1 MERYFSVRAF
11 VVALFISTSVVC
23 SNVASAFEYQDAS
36 YETAWNI
43 KQSQDAYKSRSLSSN
58 NTRIKVSQQSEN
70 RQTARKF
77 IEENDKRRAIIEKQ
91 KYEAKKKIKEQET
104 EAKEQ
109 KNDKSLQVT
118 AAYGLMTHKMG
129 EYVVSDGDR
138 ISQLDW
144 VNKNTSVFTFGV
156 DWTPFKNFQRLTLS
170 ARATMTAWKKT
181 GSYNMDDY
189 DWLYQQYQQYGF
201 PALNSLSGPTE
212 HSHHTKGKFEYYN
225 LDANARLNFLKLD
238 NLIKGGSVSFHVL
251 LGLQYINS
259 SSQAHGGVYSY
270 AMGYDTGSFDNVPG
284 IKYTQRMLLP
294 YYGLAVEYAQ
304 GPFSAMLTF
313 KNSILLNSS
322 ENQDIHYMRSLLFK
336 EKYKNLMHYDL
347 TLNLGLWINDDFRVF
362 LEGSF
367 YKTKY
372 KLNNGINNMYDRDTG
387 ALISEG
393 GKKTAAMSNSAYSIR
408 IGLTYA
414 FHGLML

>member
-1 MERYFSVRAF
+1 MIKRHFWQHLIVFVCLSCFSNTYAN
-11 VVALFISTSVVC
+11 AY
-23 SNVASAFEYQDAS
+23 EYRDAS
-36 YETAWNI
+36 YENAWNI
-43 KQSQDAYKSRSLSSN
+43 KQSQGEYKSRASADN
-58 NTRIKVSQQSEN
+58 NSMIAIGKSGKKKQP
-70 RQTARKF
+70 TAREF

-91 KYEAKKKIKEQET
+91 TQKSKKQIEEQED
-104 EAKEQ
+104 AVKEQ

-129 EYVVSDGDR
+129 EYVIDDGMR
-138 ISQLDW
+138 LSQLDW
-144 VNKNTSVFTFGV
+144 ANKNTSVFTFGI

-181 GSYNMDDY
+181 GSYEMNDY
-189 DWLYQQYQQYGF
+189 DWLYSSYGF
-201 PALNSLSGPTE
+201 PVSNLQGPTE
-212 HSHHTKGKFEYYN
+212 HSRHTKGKFEYYN

-259 SSQAHGGVYSY
+259 SSQAYGGAYSY
-270 AMGYDTGSFDNVPG
+270 ALGYDTGTFDNVPG

-304 GPFSAMLTF
+304 GPFSAMLMF

-336 EKYKNLMHYDL
+336 EKYKNLTHYDL
-347 TLNLGLWINDDFRVF
+347 TLNIGLWINDDIRVF
-362 LEGSF
+362 LEGNF

-372 KLNNGINNMYDRDTG
+372 RLNNGINNVYDRDTG
-387 ALISEG
+387 SLVGKE
-393 GKKTAAMSNSAYSIR
+393 GKKTAAMSNSAFSIR

-414 FHGLML
+414 FHGLMI

>member
-1 MERYFSVRAF
+1 M
-11 VVALFISTSVVC
+11 ALFISTSVVC

-156 DWTPFKNFQRLTLS
+156 DWTPFKNFQRLS
-170 ARATMTAWKKT
+170 FGARITMTAWKKT
-181 GSYNMDDY
+181 GSYQMNDY
-189 DWLYQQYQQYGF
+189 DWLYSQYQQYGF
-201 PALNSLSGPTE
+201 PALNNLSGSTE
-212 HSHHTKGKFEYYN
+212 HSRHTKGKFSYYN
-225 LDANARLNFLKLD
+225 IDFNARLNFLKFD
-238 NLIKGGSVSFHVL
+238 NLIKGGSLRFHVL
-251 LGLQYINS
+251 LGLKYINS
-259 SSQAHGGVYSY
+259 SSQAYGGEYSY
-270 AMGYDTGSFDNVPG
+270 MFGYNTGKFDNVPG

-313 KNSILLNSS
+313 KNSMLLNSS

-372 KLNNGINNMYDRDTG
+372 RLNNGINNVYDRSTG
-387 ALISEG
+387 TLISKG
-393 GKKTAAMSNSAYSIR
+393 GKKTAAMSNSAFTVR
-408 IGLTYA
+408 VGLTYA